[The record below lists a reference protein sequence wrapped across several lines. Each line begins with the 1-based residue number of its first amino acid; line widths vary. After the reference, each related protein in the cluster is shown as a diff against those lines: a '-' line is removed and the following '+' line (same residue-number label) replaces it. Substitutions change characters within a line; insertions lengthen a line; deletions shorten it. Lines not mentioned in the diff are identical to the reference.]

1 MCVGVSLSSLAAAGG
16 DGERESEVLL
26 LEKMAQVTV
35 GVMIEKKEQE
45 DQDTT
50 DGMSVKLLSDNELQE
65 KLLMY
70 GADPGPILPSTRT
83 LYENKLLQLVNPSPQ
98 GFRDKLKESGD
109 LDRSS
114 GSEEEKE
121 TSTEVVLE
129 TKDFK
134 VTAAC
139 ATGYS
144 KAPFSEVSERHK
156 KLLAPDADYSL
167 AKIVAE
173 EKQILPEDKLP
184 AHWTQGQKG
193 SGGSSPQTTRRTKG
207 KLTLDKSTMTYRTP
221 ANTPEASVFV
231 KQSRWQAAD
240 TAGDSV
246 VKDDGKGETWV
257 PDPRSPIGIS
267 PARRRSVRESG
278 PSTQDTMEKPPVE
291 KEKPLV
297 EKKPMG
303 VALERKASQQGI
315 LSMPIRVAILAVFV
329 FVLFVYVTM
338 ETNPDNPFTNF
349 ILGRGW

>member
-1 MCVGVSLSSLAAAGG
+1 
-16 DGERESEVLL
+16 
-26 LEKMAQVTV
+26 MAQVTV

-173 EKQILPEDKLP
+173 
-184 AHWTQGQKG
+184 
-193 SGGSSPQTTRRTKG
+193 
-207 KLTLDKSTMTYRTP
+207 
-221 ANTPEASVFV
+221 
-231 KQSRWQAAD
+231 AAD

-267 PARRRSVRESG
+267 PARRRSMRESG

>member
-1 MCVGVSLSSLAAAGG
+1 M
-16 DGERESEVLL
+16 SEDDRVLL

-35 GVMIEKKEQE
+35 GVLIEKQEQE
-45 DQDTT
+45 NRDQDTT
-50 DGMSVKLLSDNELQE
+50 DEISIKLLSDNELQE

-70 GADPGPILPSTRT
+70 GAEPGPILPSTRT

-98 GFRDKLKESGD
+98 GLRAKSKESGD

-114 GSEEEKE
+114 ESEEEKE

-144 KAPFSEVSERHK
+144 KVPHTEFSERHK

-184 AHWTQGQKG
+184 AHRTQGQKR
-193 SGGSSPQTTRRTKG
+193 SGGSSPQASRRTK
-207 KLTLDKSTMTYRTP
+207 
-221 ANTPEASVFV
+221 
-231 KQSRWQAAD
+231 AAD
-240 TAGDSV
+240 IMGDSV
-246 VKDDGKGETWV
+246 SKDDGQGETWF
-257 PDPRSPIGIS
+257 PEPRSPIGIS
-267 PARRRSVRESG
+267 PRRRSVRESD
-278 PSTQDTMEKPPVE
+278 PSTQNIVEKSKVE
-291 KEKPLV
+291 KEKP
-297 EKKPMG
+297 KAS
-303 VALERKASQQGI
+303 ALEHKEAHRGI
-315 LSMPIRVAILAVFV
+315 LSMPIRIAILAIFV

-349 ILGRGW
+349 ITGRG

>member
-1 MCVGVSLSSLAAAGG
+1 
-16 DGERESEVLL
+16 VLL

-35 GVMIEKKEQE
+35 GVLIEKQEQE
-45 DQDTT
+45 NRDQDTT
-50 DGMSVKLLSDNELQE
+50 DEISIKLLSDNELQE

-70 GADPGPILPSTRT
+70 GTEPGPILPSTRT

-98 GFRDKLKESGD
+98 GLRAKPKESGD
-109 LDRSS
+109 LDQSS
-114 GSEEEKE
+114 ESEEEKE

-144 KAPFSEVSERHK
+144 KAPHTEFSERHK

-184 AHWTQGQKG
+184 AHRTQGQKR
-193 SGGSSPQTTRRTKG
+193 SGGSSPQASRRTK
-207 KLTLDKSTMTYRTP
+207 
-221 ANTPEASVFV
+221 
-231 KQSRWQAAD
+231 AAD
-240 TAGDSV
+240 TMGDSV
-246 VKDDGKGETWV
+246 SKDDGQGETWF
-257 PDPRSPIGIS
+257 PEPRSPIGIS
-267 PARRRSVRESG
+267 PRRRSVRESD
-278 PSTQDTMEKPPVE
+278 PSTQNIVEKSKVE
-291 KEKPLV
+291 KEKP
-297 EKKPMG
+297 KAS
-303 VALERKASQQGI
+303 ALEHKEAHRGI
-315 LSMPIRVAILAVFV
+315 LSMPIRIAILAIFV

-349 ILGRGW
+349 ITGRG

>member
-1 MCVGVSLSSLAAAGG
+1 
-16 DGERESEVLL
+16 
-26 LEKMAQVTV
+26 MAQVTV

-173 EKQILPEDKLP
+173 LEQILPEDKLP
-184 AHWTQGQKG
+184 AHWTQGQKV
-193 SGGSSPQTTRRTKG
+193 SGGSSPQTTRRTK
-207 KLTLDKSTMTYRTP
+207 
-221 ANTPEASVFV
+221 
-231 KQSRWQAAD
+231 AAD

-267 PARRRSVRESG
+267 PARRRSMRESG

>member
-1 MCVGVSLSSLAAAGG
+1 M
-16 DGERESEVLL
+16 SEDDRVLL

-35 GVMIEKKEQE
+35 GVLIEKQEQE
-45 DQDTT
+45 NRDQDTT
-50 DGMSVKLLSDNELQE
+50 DEISIKLLSDNELQE

-70 GADPGPILPSTRT
+70 GAEPGPILPSTRT

-98 GFRDKLKESGD
+98 GLRAKSKESGD

-114 GSEEEKE
+114 ESEEEKE

-144 KAPFSEVSERHK
+144 KVPHTEFSERHK

-173 EKQILPEDKLP
+173 LEQILPEDKLP
-184 AHWTQGQKG
+184 AHRTQGQKR
-193 SGGSSPQTTRRTKG
+193 SGGSSPQASRRTK
-207 KLTLDKSTMTYRTP
+207 
-221 ANTPEASVFV
+221 
-231 KQSRWQAAD
+231 AAD
-240 TAGDSV
+240 IMGDSV
-246 VKDDGKGETWV
+246 SKDDGQGETWF
-257 PDPRSPIGIS
+257 PEPRSPIGIS
-267 PARRRSVRESG
+267 PRRRSVRESD
-278 PSTQDTMEKPPVE
+278 PSTQNIVEKSKVE
-291 KEKPLV
+291 KEKP
-297 EKKPMG
+297 KAS
-303 VALERKASQQGI
+303 ALEHKEAHRGI
-315 LSMPIRVAILAVFV
+315 LSMPIRIAILAIFV

-349 ILGRGW
+349 ITGRG